1 MLPPHGCLLPRQD
14 NVTMDVAGGCT
25 CLLPATEDLGD
36 IQGTVGFSVPNH
48 ALLKGPWAFA
58 HRLKFAL

>member
-48 ALLKGPWAFA
+48 ALLKGPCP
-58 HRLKFAL
+58 